1 MLKFVSKL
9 QWLALIG
16 FLGVLLDNQYLRL
29 FFLFWL
35 CCLADAFSPM
45 RSIFSSLIFLIQNL
59 WMLAGILIAHLR
71 HGFNLPDK
79 NTHNPQ
85 VLYSLPFDGEWFV
98 VNGGTDRENSHSWFL
113 PSQRYAYDFFI
124 KNNEDVTFVGEREQ
138 LENYFCYA
146 KNVLA
151 PADGIVISVVNHFPN
166 TPIVAEGEADCA
178 ASDVRGNHI
187 VIRHS
192 KHEYSVIAH
201 LLPDSICVQKGD
213 RVNRG
218 QVIAKCGN
226 SGNTSEPHIHFQLQ
240 TGKSFAISA
249 GLPILFTHI
258 VVDGKKMLE
267 GFITK
272 GHYVENEYQ
281 I

>member
-35 CCLADAFSPM
+35 CCLADVFSPM
-45 RSIFSSLIFLIQNL
+45 RSIFSNLIFLIQNL

-79 NTHNPQ
+79 NTYNPQ

-98 VNGGTDRENSHSWFL
+98 VNGGTDRETSHSWFL

-124 KNNEDVTFVGEREQ
+124 RNNEDVTFVGEREQ

-146 KNVLA
+146 KKCFG
-151 PADGIVISVVNHFPN
+151 PSSWYCHFCGKQLSKYAN
-166 TPIVAEGEADCA
+166 RR
-178 ASDVRGNHI
+178 RG
-187 VIRHS
+187 
-192 KHEYSVIAH
+192 
-201 LLPDSICVQKGD
+201 
-213 RVNRG
+213 RG
-218 QVIAKCGN
+218 
-226 SGNTSEPHIHFQLQ
+226 
-240 TGKSFAISA
+240 
-249 GLPILFTHI
+249 
-258 VVDGKKMLE
+258 
-267 GFITK
+267 
-272 GHYVENEYQ
+272 
-281 I
+281 

>member
-1 MLKFVSKL
+1 MLKFISKL

-16 FLGVLLDNQYLRL
+16 FLGVILDNQYLRL

-35 CCLADAFSPM
+35 CCLAEVFSPM
-45 RSIFSSLIFLIQNL
+45 RSILSNLRFLTQNL
-59 WMLAGILIAHLR
+59 WMLVGILIVHLR
-71 HGFNLPDK
+71 YGFNLPDK
-79 NTHNPQ
+79 NSYKPQ

-98 VNGGTDRENSHSWFL
+98 VNGGVDRETSHSWVL

-124 KNNEDVTFVGEREQ
+124 KNKEDVTFVDEREK

-151 PADGIVISVVNHFPN
+151 PADGVVISVVNHFPN

-192 KHEYSVIAH
+192 KHEYSMIAH
-201 LLPDSICVQKGD
+201 LLPNSSCVKKE
-213 RVNRG
+213 
-218 QVIAKCGN
+218 I
-226 SGNTSEPHIHFQLQ
+226 E
-240 TGKSFAISA
+240 SA
-249 GLPILFTHI
+249 E
-258 VVDGKKMLE
+258 VK
-267 GFITK
+267 
-272 GHYVENEYQ
+272 
-281 I
+281 